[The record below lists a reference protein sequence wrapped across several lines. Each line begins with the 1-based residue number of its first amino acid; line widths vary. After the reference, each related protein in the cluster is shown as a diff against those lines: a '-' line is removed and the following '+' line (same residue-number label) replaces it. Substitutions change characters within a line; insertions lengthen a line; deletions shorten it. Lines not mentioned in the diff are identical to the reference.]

1 MNLGV
6 IPKLP
11 KLPKLP
17 KFSNLPNASNAPK
30 SICAVTSVR
39 APLIVNY
46 QLSIL
51 NYTAILSHFF
61 RHKMSF
67 LAENLRNFAKNW
79 FGRRFAVLKGVNKT
93 RQN

>member
-6 IPKLP
+6 IPNLP
-11 KLPKLP
+11 NLPNLP
-17 KFSNLPNASNAPK
+17 NPPNASNAPK

-39 APLIVNY
+39 IPLIVNY

-67 LAENLRNFAKNW
+67 LAENLQNFAKNG
-79 FGRRFAVLKGVNKT
+79 FGKRFAVLKGVNKT